1 MKSGL
6 LCRVAPVAL
15 TVALAVATPVHAQ
28 GLPEPAEPTQATDT
42 PLDPESPMAEMP
54 DIGVDWPDLP
64 AEEAGEQA
72 SGVDSADEQGRRY
85 TVTLAGVP
93 PTSENQIT
101 ERFDALSALKT
112 GDSKPA
118 NVAQIDR
125 RARDDAALLAELL
138 RADGYYDARVDSE
151 IEAVGDRLA
160 VTLTIE
166 PGPLY
171 TFGEIRVSGLDENG
185 SLREAFNVHVQDS
198 VDADDVTLA
207 EATLKSKLAND
218 GYPFAKVT
226 EPEVVVDHDTR
237 TASMEV
243 HVETGGKRNFG
254 RIVTRGDKQPFD
266 AKHIGR
272 IARFKPGEAY
282 NQADIDDLKRALIAT
297 GLLSSVDV
305 SPVET
310 ADPQTADVAVTMTP
324 APVRTIA
331 AEAGY
336 GTGEGFRLSASW
348 THRNLIKPEGAVTVR
363 GVIGTR
369 EQTLGASLRQSN
381 WRRRDWVLNARVAA
395 SNIVQTA
402 YAARTLEIAANLER
416 QTNIIWQ
423 KDWIWSVGA
432 ELLASDERDIV
443 ARGGARQ
450 TYFIAALPATLAYDG
465 SDDLLDPKR
474 GFRLSG
480 RISPEGSLQGG
491 FNGYVRTQIDASAY
505 LPAGGKVVLAGRAR
519 LGSISGTA
527 LNNIAP
533 SRRFYA
539 GGGGSIR
546 GFSYQNI
553 GPRDAFGDPIGGRSL
568 AEFSLEA
575 RLRFGV
581 FGVVPFVDAGN
592 IYTESLPRLDKMRFG
607 AGLGG
612 RYYSSFG
619 PIRIDVGTPI
629 NRRTGEAR
637 VTVFVSLGQAF

>member
-15 TVALAVATPVHAQ
+15 TVALAVAAPVHGQ
-28 GLPEPAEPTQATDT
+28 GIPAPAEPTPATET

-54 DIGVDWPDLP
+54 DIGVEWPDLP

-93 PTSENQIT
+93 STSETQIAQ
-101 ERFDALSALKT
+101 RFDALSALKT

-138 RADGYYDARVDSE
+138 RADGYYDARIESE

-171 TFGEIRVSGLDENG
+171 TFGEIRVSGLDESG
-185 SLREAFNVHVQDS
+185 TLREAFNVNVQDS

-207 EATLKSKLAND
+207 EASLKSKLAND

-226 EPEVVVDHDTR
+226 APDVLVDHDTR

-243 HVETGGKRNFG
+243 RVETGGKRNFG
-254 RIVTRGDKQPFD
+254 QILARGEQIPFD

-272 IARFKPGEAY
+272 IARFKPGEPY

-297 GLLSSVDV
+297 SLMSSVDV

-310 ADPQTADVAVTMTP
+310 DDPQTADVAVTMTP
-324 APVRTIA
+324 APLRTIA

-336 GTGEGFRLSASW
+336 GTGEGLRVSASW
-348 THRNLIKPEGAVTVR
+348 THRNLLKPEGAVMVR

-369 EQTLGASLRQSN
+369 EQTVGASLRQSN

-423 KDWIWSVGA
+423 KDWTWSVGA

-450 TYFIAALPATLAYDG
+450 TYFIGALPATLAYDG

-474 GFRLSG
+474 GFRLSA
-480 RISPEGSLQGG
+480 RVSPEGSLQGG
-491 FNGYVRTQIDASAY
+491 FNGYVRTQIDSSAY
-505 LPAGGKVVLAGRAR
+505 LPLGRKIVLAGRTR
-519 LGSISGTA
+519 FGSISGTA

-546 GFSYQNI
+546 GFSFQDI

-575 RLRFGV
+575 RVRFGA
-581 FGVVPFVDAGN
+581 FGVVPFVDIGN
-592 IYTESLPRLDKMRFG
+592 IYTGSLPRLDKMRVG

-619 PIRIDVGTPI
+619 PIRIDIGTPI

>member
-15 TVALAVATPVHAQ
+15 TVALAGATPVNAQ
-28 GLPEPAEPTQATDT
+28 GLPETAEPTQATDT
-42 PLDPESPMAEMP
+42 PLDPELPMAEMP
-54 DIGVDWPDLP
+54 DIGVEWPDLP

-93 PTSENQIT
+93 STSENQIAQ
-101 ERFDALSALKT
+101 RFDALSALKI

-138 RADGYYDARVDSE
+138 RADGYYDARVGSE

-185 SLREAFNVHVQDS
+185 TLREAFNVNVQDS

-254 RIVTRGDKQPFD
+254 RIVTRGEQQPFN

-310 ADPQTADVAVTMTP
+310 GDPQTADVAVTMTP

-348 THRNLIKPEGAVTVR
+348 THRNLIKPEGAVMVR

-381 WRRRDWVLNARVAA
+381 WQRRDWVLNARVAA

-443 ARGGARQ
+443 ARGGTRQ

-465 SDDLLDPKR
+465 SDDLLDPTR

-491 FNGYVRTQIDASAY
+491 FNGYVRTQIDSSAY
-505 LPAGGKVVLAGRAR
+505 LPLGEKVVLAGRTR

-546 GFSYQNI
+546 GFSYQDI

-575 RLRFGV
+575 RVRFGV

-619 PIRIDVGTPI
+619 PIRIDIGTPL

>member
-15 TVALAVATPVHAQ
+15 TVALAVAAPVQGQ
-28 GLPEPAEPTQATDT
+28 GLPAPAEPTPATET
-42 PLDPESPMAEMP
+42 PLDPESPMTEMP
-54 DIGVDWPDLP
+54 DIGVEWPDLP

-93 PTSENQIT
+93 TTSETQIAQ
-101 ERFDALSALKT
+101 RFDALSALKT
-112 GDSKPA
+112 GASKPA

-138 RADGYYDARVDSE
+138 RADGFYDARIESE

-171 TFGEIRVSGLDENG
+171 TFGDIRVSGLDESG
-185 SLREAFNVHVQDS
+185 TLREAFNVNVQDS

-218 GYPFAKVT
+218 GYPFATVT
-226 EPEVVVDHDTR
+226 APDVLVDHDTR

-243 HVETGGKRNFG
+243 RVETGGKRNFG
-254 RIVTRGDKQPFD
+254 QIVARGEKQPFG

-272 IARFKPGEAY
+272 IARFKPGEPY

-297 GLLSSVDV
+297 GLMSSVDV

-310 ADPQTADVAVTMTP
+310 DDPQTADVAVTMTP
-324 APVRTIA
+324 APLRTIA

-336 GTGEGFRLSASW
+336 GTGEGLRVSASW
-348 THRNLIKPEGAVTVR
+348 THRSLLKPEGAVMVR

-369 EQTLGASLRQSN
+369 EQTVGASLRQSN

-423 KDWIWSVGA
+423 KDWTWSVGA

-450 TYFIAALPATLAYDG
+450 TYFIGALPATLAYDG

-474 GFRLSG
+474 GFRLSA
-480 RISPEGSLQGG
+480 RVSPEGSLQGG
-491 FNGYVRTQIDASAY
+491 FNGYVRTQIDSSAY
-505 LPAGGKVVLAGRAR
+505 LPLGRKIVLAGRTR

-546 GFSYQNI
+546 GFSFQDI

-575 RLRFGV
+575 RARFGA
-581 FGVVPFVDAGN
+581 FGVVPFVDIGN
-592 IYTESLPRLDKMRFG
+592 IYTGSLPRLDKMRIG

-619 PIRIDVGTPI
+619 PIRIDIGTPI

>member
-28 GLPEPAEPTQATDT
+28 GAPAPAAPMLATDT

-54 DIGVDWPDLP
+54 DIGVEWPDLP

-72 SGVDSADEQGRRY
+72 AGIDSADEQGRRY
-85 TVTLAGVP
+85 SVNLAGVP
-93 PTSENQIT
+93 AASENQIAQ
-101 ERFDALSALKT
+101 RFDALSALKT

-151 IEAVGDRLA
+151 IEAIDDRIA

-185 SLREAFNVHVQDS
+185 SLREAFNVNVQDS

-207 EATLKSKLAND
+207 ETTLKAKLAND

-226 EPEVVVDHDTR
+226 APDVVVDHDTR

-254 RIVTRGDKQPFD
+254 QILTRGDKLPFD

-272 IARFKPGEAY
+272 IARFKTGEPY

-310 ADPQTADVAVTMTP
+310 GDPQTANISVTMTP

-336 GTGEGFRLSASW
+336 GTGEGFRVSGSW
-348 THRNLIKPEGAVTVR
+348 THRNLLKPEGAVMLR
-363 GVIGTR
+363 GVVGTR

-450 TYFIAALPATLAYDG
+450 TYFIGALPGTLAYDG
-465 SDDLLDPKR
+465 SDDLLDPTR

-491 FNGYVRTQIDASAY
+491 FNGYVRTQIDSSAY
-505 LPAGGKVVLAGRAR
+505 LPLGEKLVLAGRAR

-546 GFSYQNI
+546 GFSYQDI

-575 RLRFGV
+575 RLRFGA

-592 IYTESLPRLDKMRFG
+592 IYTESLPRLDKMRIG

-619 PIRIDVGTPI
+619 PIRIDIGTPI

>member
-6 LCRVAPVAL
+6 QCRVAPV
-15 TVALAVATPVHAQ
+15 VLAVALVAATPVAAQ
-28 GLPEPAEPTQATDT
+28 GLPATAEPALDSNTA
-42 PLDPESPMAEMP
+42 LDPESPLAELP

-93 PTSENQIT
+93 SAPENQISQ
-101 ERFDALSALKT
+101 RFDVLSALKI
-112 GDSKPA
+112 GGSKPA

-138 RADGYYDARVDSE
+138 RADGYYDAVVDSE
-151 IEAVGDRLA
+151 IEAVGDRIA

-171 TFGEIRVSGLDENG
+171 TFGDIRVSGLDADG
-185 SLREAFNVHVQDS
+185 TLREAYNVKVQDS

-207 EATLKSKLAND
+207 DATLKSKLAND

-226 EPEVVVDHDTR
+226 EPDVVVDHDTR
-237 TASMEV
+237 TATLEV

-254 RIVTRGDKQPFD
+254 QILARGEKQPFG
-266 AKHIGR
+266 AKHIGV
-272 IARFKPGEAY
+272 IARFKPGEPY

-310 ADPQTADVAVTMTP
+310 GDPQTADVAVTMTP
-324 APVRTIA
+324 APLRTIA

-348 THRNLIKPEGAVTVR
+348 THRNLIKPEGAVTLS

-369 EQTLGASLRQSN
+369 EQSLGGALRQSN
-381 WRRRDWVLNARVAA
+381 WRRRDWILNARVAA
-395 SNIVQTA
+395 SNVVRTA
-402 YAARTLEIAANLER
+402 YEARTFEVAANIER

-423 KDWIWSVGA
+423 KNWTWSAGF

-443 ARGGARQ
+443 ANGGARQ
-450 TYFIAALPATLAYDG
+450 TYFIGALPGTLAFDG
-465 SDDLLDPKR
+465 SDDLLDPTR

-491 FNGYVRTQIDASAY
+491 FNGYVRAQIDGSAY
-505 LPAGGKVVLAGRAR
+505 LPVGSKVVLAGRAR

-527 LNNIAP
+527 LTNIAP
-533 SRRFYA
+533 SRRYYA
-539 GGGGSIR
+539 GGGGSVR
-546 GFSYQNI
+546 GFSYQDI

-575 RLRFGV
+575 RIRFGV

-592 IYTESLPRLDKMRFG
+592 IYTSAVPSLDKMRIG

-619 PIRIDVGTPI
+619 PIRLDIGTPI